1 MKSNI
6 GVAFYSKQV
15 YQQLLKMADDREN
28 LPDTYRDWQEQYKR
42 LRDGMRNLGVHTEP
56 FEMNLQELRLW
67 LLQNNLPNTRA
78 SRARFVSEK
87 MQERNQ
93 YKNQ

>member
-6 GVAFYSKQV
+6 GVAFYSKQI

-28 LPDTYRDWQEQYKR
+28 LPDTYRDRQVEYKH

-67 LLQNNLPNTRA
+67 LLQNDLPNTGA
-78 SRARFVSEK
+78 SRSRFVSEK
-87 MQERNQ
+87 MQERDQN
-93 YKNQ
+93 KN